1 MNTRYTENLK
11 RHIWRTIRKQELL
24 SEGDR
29 LMVALSG
36 GKDSLVLL
44 EAIADHSKR
53 LPFKIDVLAVHV
65 LIEEIGYQ
73 TDIEYLRTICNN
85 LKIPFMLV
93 RPGFETN
100 SSVEKSMCFICSWHR
115 RKVFFSIN
123 REQGYNKL
131 AFGHHMDD
139 AIETLFMNMI
149 YHGSMSSMPYKFDM
163 FNGRLTV
170 IRPMLEVTEEQLE
183 LYALERN
190 FKKEVKQCPFEN
202 SKRKTL
208 KHKIDLLSDNSNNA
222 RKNIFRSME
231 NIFTEYLPQRKE

>member
-1 MNTRYTENLK
+1 MNTKYTENLK

-44 EAIADHSKR
+44 EAIADHAKR

-73 TDIEYLRTICNN
+73 TDIAYLETICNN

-93 RPGFETN
+93 RPSFETN
-100 SSVEKSMCFICSWHR
+100 SSAEKSMCFICSWHR
-115 RKVFFSIN
+115 RKAFFTIN

-149 YHGSMSSMPYKFDM
+149 YHGSISSMPYKFQM